1 MSLIDPTLQSHW
13 DRYLQASGRPAT
25 EVETAFQARFS
36 GLRPGD
42 DHIVFPPPPL
52 HASFI
57 DEMVAA
63 SRTILHCIDAIP
75 ERVFGGDVRAWLAF
89 QGLADDEADFLQQ
102 CCRGRQRAMA
112 TSFARPDCVIADGTA
127 RMVEMNI
134 APPLGGTDTCDRI
147 ADEVHA
153 SDFGRFLAAAG
164 VVLESPDTL
173 GHWTRAIRA
182 LTRLRADRPAP
193 VFFVA
198 LADPDEQ
205 PSPRYPNY
213 VRAIEAA
220 GFVHRR
226 GLIQHL
232 QVRPDGVFHQGERVD
247 VVFTM
252 FTYAEFLRF
261 QVPRPLA
268 LALAQADE
276 DGLVDYLLSP
286 VNIAFDNKCNL
297 ELLTSPAFEAHWT
310 PRERQVFARHIPAT
324 RRWRGARLAQAAERR
339 AGLVLKPARDFGGTG
354 VTIGANV
361 DDAAWRAALDT
372 ALAPG
377 EHWVLQDVAAP
388 MWRHEAASGAALNLC
403 LGPLLY
409 RGVHGGTFLRLRPA
423 LDDGVPV
430 INAAQGASVGL
441 AMVRRG

>member
-1 MSLIDPTLQSHW
+1 MTITDPVLQSHW
-13 DRYLQASGRPAT
+13 DRYLQVSGAQAA
-25 EVETAFQARFS
+25 EVETTFQERFS

-42 DHIVFPPPPL
+42 DHIVFPPPPFS
-52 HASFI
+52 ASFI
-57 DEMVAA
+57 DEMVEA
-63 SRTILHCIDAIP
+63 SRTILACIDAIP
-75 ERVFGGDVRAWLAF
+75 ERVFGGNVRAWLAF
-89 QGLADDEADFLQQ
+89 QGLEDDEIDFLQQ

-112 TSFARPDCVIADGTA
+112 TSFARPDYVIADGTA

-153 SDFGRFLAAAG
+153 SAFGRFLAAAG
-164 VVLESPDTL
+164 IELESPDTL

-182 LTRLRADRPAP
+182 LARTRPDRPAP

-213 VRAIEAA
+213 VRTIEAA

-226 GLIQHL
+226 GLIQELH
-232 QVRPDGVFHQGERVD
+232 VRPDGVYHQGERVD

-268 LALAQADE
+268 LALARADE
-276 DGLVDYLLSP
+276 EGLVDYLLSP
-286 VNIAFDNKCNL
+286 VNIAFDNKANL
-297 ELLTSPAFEAHWT
+297 ELLTSPECAAHWT
-310 PRERQVFARHIPAT
+310 LHERQVFARHIPAT
-324 RRWRGARLAQAAERR
+324 RRWRGARFAQAAELR
-339 AGLVLKPARDFGGTG
+339 ASLVLKPARDFGGAG

-361 DDAAWRAALDT
+361 GDAAWRAALDA

-388 MWRHEAASGAALNLC
+388 MWRHEAASGTALNVC

-423 LDDGVPV
+423 MDGGVPV